1 MAKRPNYEKMALRK
15 SEAYLRSIFRAA
27 PTGIGVTIN
36 RVIKEANEKLC
47 EMLGYSLNEILGKS
61 ARMLYPTDEEFEYV
75 GHEKYVQIRE
85 RGTGTVETRWQ
96 RKDGKIIDVL
106 LSSTPIDPDDLSV
119 GVTFTALDITRRK
132 QSEDARRRSEE
143 KYRLLFEN
151 TGTATFVVDEDMTV
165 VKANAKCEELSGFS
179 RDEIEGKM
187 KTTDFISVEELE
199 RVKEY
204 HLGRRMIDTKIPSE
218 YEFKFLDKHGNVK
231 NVFIQI
237 SLIPG
242 TRQSIASIIDVT
254 PLKEAEK
261 ACHESEEKYR
271 ELANSLPQIVYEM
284 DADGI
289 ITFANRNAFELFG
302 YTQDVFD
309 KGLNALHMLIPEDR
323 DRAFENIRRRF
334 NGEKLGGQEYT
345 ALKKDGGTFPIIVH
359 VTPVV
364 KDRKPIGI
372 RGIMIDI
379 TDRKRSEEEK
389 KKMEIK
395 LQQAQK
401 MEAIGTLAGGIAHD
415 FNNILSIIIGN
426 TELAMDD
433 VPEKNPA
440 HLNLKEINI
449 ASKRGKNIV
458 GQLLSFSRKRALER
472 KPVHII
478 PIIKDSLNLLRA
490 TIPTSIDIRQNIQ
503 TADDTVLA
511 DPTQIHQIM
520 MNLVANSSHA
530 IEAEGVIEIGIDNI
544 VLNEETCTHYTG
556 LTPGNYIKVEVRDT
570 GQGIDP
576 EVMDRIFEPYFTTK
590 EIDQGSG
597 IGLSVVHGIVKSH
610 NGAIRVESGL
620 GNGTAITMLFPAI
633 EIIADSEIKTDEIL
647 PTGDER
653 ILFIDDEKSIIKLVH
668 QRLERLGYKVK
679 ATTSSLEALDLFR
692 SNSDQFDLVI
702 TDLTMPKLNG
712 DKLVNKIL
720 KIRPDIPIILCSGFS
735 EKIDEKKTKGI
746 GVVDFIEKPFDK
758 HDFAFKVRK
767 ALDGNYAKKD

>member
-1 MAKRPNYEKMALRK
+1 
-15 SEAYLRSIFRAA
+15 
-27 PTGIGVTIN
+27 
-36 RVIKEANEKLC
+36 
-47 EMLGYSLNEILGKS
+47 
-61 ARMLYPTDEEFEYV
+61 
-75 GHEKYVQIRE
+75 
-85 RGTGTVETRWQ
+85 
-96 RKDGKIIDVL
+96 
-106 LSSTPIDPDDLSV
+106 
-119 GVTFTALDITRRK
+119 
-132 QSEDARRRSEE
+132 
-143 KYRLLFEN
+143 
-151 TGTATFVVDEDMTV
+151 
-165 VKANAKCEELSGFS
+165 
-179 RDEIEGKM
+179 
-187 KTTDFISVEELE
+187 
-199 RVKEY
+199 
-204 HLGRRMIDTKIPSE
+204 
-218 YEFKFLDKHGNVK
+218 
-231 NVFIQI
+231 
-237 SLIPG
+237 
-242 TRQSIASIIDVT
+242 
-254 PLKEAEK
+254 
-261 ACHESEEKYR
+261 
-271 ELANSLPQIVYEM
+271 
-284 DADGI
+284 
-289 ITFANRNAFELFG
+289 
-302 YTQDVFD
+302 
-309 KGLNALHMLIPEDR
+309 
-323 DRAFENIRRRF
+323 
-334 NGEKLGGQEYT
+334 
-345 ALKKDGGTFPIIVH
+345 
-359 VTPVV
+359 
-364 KDRKPIGI
+364 
-372 RGIMIDI
+372 
-379 TDRKRSEEEK
+379 
-389 KKMEIK
+389 
-395 LQQAQK
+395 
-401 MEAIGTLAGGIAHD
+401 
-415 FNNILSIIIGN
+415 
-426 TELAMDD
+426 MDD

-679 ATTSSLEALDLFR
+679 ATTSSVEALDLFR

-735 EKIDEKKTKGI
+735 EKIDEKKAKGI